1 MKKSGSSI
9 IKIMVW
15 LSFGLYLL
23 ALYYLLFMADG
34 RGVWEETNPTE
45 YVAKHMKIVP
55 FETIGAYIRA
65 IIYGHRDPFIPVVN
79 LLGNFVL
86 LMPLGVYLPLLFKKL
101 KKWSGYIVVVLVCIL
116 YIEVTQFLFLR
127 GTFDV
132 DDIIL
137 NFSGAM
143 FGFLLRKLSLIK
155 RLENA
160 YHGRCKEAQNLGGM
174 NK

>member
-1 MKKSGSSI
+1 M
-9 IKIMVW
+9 
-15 LSFGLYLL
+15 
-23 ALYYLLFMADG
+23 
-34 RGVWEETNPTE
+34 
-45 YVAKHMKIVP
+45 
-55 FETIGAYIRA
+55 
-65 IIYGHRDPFIPVVN
+65 
-79 LLGNFVL
+79 
-86 LMPLGVYLPLLFKKL
+86 

-143 FGFLLRKLSLIK
+143 SGFLLQKLSLMK
-155 RLENA
+155 RLEKA